1 MTNSRPL
8 GWMVSP
14 YSDDGSGR
22 ASRVLWKAFDAPRL
36 ACSSA
41 IVGGGLVELNWVIN
55 ATVAVDYRLP
65 DPVAHARSIAE
76 ELHLTG
82 DGACLLTAVDVS
94 VNARWGSDEGV
105 LVMATA
111 GISQMGWAAM
121 PVAAASGADAQ
132 RPGTINIVVELPV
145 PMSHGALVN
154 MVMTATEAKAQYF
167 AETGRSG
174 TGTPTDAI
182 VVLCPQGAMTDDGQ
196 YGGPRSR
203 WGSVAARAV
212 LSALHARDRDIEG

>member
-1 MTNSRPL
+1 MNDVRPH

-22 ASRVLWKAFDAPRL
+22 ASLVLWKAFREPRL

-41 IVGGGLVELNWVIN
+41 IVGGGLREVNWVIN

-65 DPVAHARSIAE
+65 DPVSHARSIAQE
-76 ELHLTG
+76 VHLEG
-82 DGACLLTAVDVS
+82 EGACLLTAVDVS
-94 VNARWGSDEGV
+94 VNARWRSEDGV
-105 LVMATA
+105 MAMATA

-121 PVAAASGADAQ
+121 PVDADVDAP

-145 PMSHGALVN
+145 AMSHGALVN

-167 AETGRSG
+167 AETRRRG
-174 TGTPTDAI
+174 TGTPTDAV
-182 VVLCPQGAMTDDGQ
+182 VVLCPRGPVLADGL

-212 LSALHARDRDIEG
+212 LAALHARDREIDR